1 MSAPSSPHEYAIVV
15 VVVVVV
21 AVIFVVEDALFEKH
35 VRLGPNGASV
45 SSHTLVVV
53 VVVVVVVQAYGGET
67 DVVGVELAVV
77 DMVDIAAPWIGILRL
92 LILAI
97 LAVAAAAADAAVVP
111 IEDARAGIVL
121 VSNFRTGAVV
131 LPPART
137 RRRRIIPIARRR
149 AAVVRQFDVVVF
161 VVVVGGLQQGEK
173 GFRFSH
179 HGGGVVGSGVWN
191 FSVYFS
197 VRSVTH
203 TFT

>member
-1 MSAPSSPHEYAIVV
+1 MSAPSSPHEYAIVFI
-15 VVVVVV
+15 VVVVV

-92 LILAI
+92 LILAV
-97 LAVAAAAADAAVVP
+97 LTVAATADAAVVP

-121 VSNFRTGAVV
+121 VSSFRTGAVV

-137 RRRRIIPIARRR
+137 RRRRIITIARRR
-149 AAVVRQFDVVVF
+149 AAVVRQFDVG

-173 GFRFSH
+173 GLRFSH
-179 HGGGVVGSGVWN
+179 HGGVVGSGI
-191 FSVYFS
+191 SV
-197 VRSVTH
+197 
-203 TFT
+203 

>member
-1 MSAPSSPHEYAIVV
+1 MSAPSSPHEYAIVF

-45 SSHTLVVV
+45 SSHTLVVA
-53 VVVVVVVQAYGGET
+53 VVVVVVVQAHGGET

-97 LAVAAAAADAAVVP
+97 LAVAAAADAAVVP

-173 GFRFSH
+173 GLRFSH

-191 FSVYFS
+191 FSEYFS
-197 VRSVTH
+197 GRSVTH